1 MKAAR
6 AAEKACPGRVA
17 CIALACALAAPT
29 IAPPDA
35 RALQLEAPSGNV
47 VSPALLDRLS
57 SPRWVSGDLDW
68 PYEDRGEGLAFTL
81 RGSPFGWLAP
91 GASQDSSSRGNC
103 EPALSKLGASFT
115 FGGPTQTDDQIV
127 ESRHHRVSDH
137 VTAELKLPMFGT
149 PAGDV
154 APEAGAPAAVAAQDS
169 GAPPSHLAS
178 GAGASVAVGGSLAAD
193 VYSTG
198 FGRDLYMATLIAES
212 SRGLPWVANL
222 GYRAEEK
229 VHQKRNDELK
239 AGLGTGATWRR
250 TLWIVQ
256 AVEGSVSGAVLVRN
270 RSREDVW
277 LANTRLDLPMRGHV
291 KVVGAVTWSN
301 SPERIR
307 VPVVRG
313 RLSLAYEFMGRR

>member
-1 MKAAR
+1 VKAVR
-6 AAEKACPGRVA
+6 VEEKAGQRRVA
-17 CIALACALAAPT
+17 CIALACALAAPAMT
-29 IAPPDA
+29 PGEA
-35 RALQLEAPSGNV
+35 RALQFEAPSGNV
-47 VSPALLDRLS
+47 VSPALLDRLA
-57 SPRWVSGDLDW
+57 SPKLVSGDLDW
-68 PYEDRGEGLAFTL
+68 PFEDRGEGLAFTL

-91 GASQDSSSRGNC
+91 GASQDSVSGEKHER
-103 EPALSKLGASFT
+103 ALSRLGAGFT

-137 VTAELKLPMFGT
+137 VTAELKLPVFGT
-149 PAGDV
+149 PAVDE
-154 APEAGAPAAVAAQDS
+154 APDAGAT
-169 GAPPSHLAS
+169 PSHRAND
-178 GAGASVAVGGSLAAD
+178 AGGLVALGGSLAAD

-212 SRGLPWVANL
+212 SRGLPWAANF

-239 AGLGTGATWRR
+239 AGLGTGATWRG

-256 AVEGSVSGAVLVRN
+256 AIEGSVSGAVLVRN

-291 KVVGAVTWSN
+291 KAVGAVTWSN

-307 VPVVRG
+307 VPLVRG
-313 RLSLAYEFMGRR
+313 RLALAYEFMGRR